1 MTDTKKLGIFV
12 KSKSWKFISV
22 IWMTSSYPM
31 SIVLVGVGDG
41 PWEDMRKFDDKL
53 PTREFDNFQ
62 VLQDIFADV
71 KDQYLTVKINIC
83 FERRKIKK
91 ENLRL
96 NNLIGLLGPIL
107 YLHISL
113 TKSLIELGSWAY
125 MRLCS
130 SLRESIVEEY
140 FTVLSSLQL
149 S

>member
-53 PTREFDNFQ
+53 PAREFDNFQ
-62 VLQDIFADV
+62 VLQDIFAHV

-83 FERRKIKK
+83 FERRKRKK
-91 ENLRL
+91 ENLCL

-130 SLRESIVEEY
+130 SLRESTVEEY
-140 FTVLSSLQL
+140 STVLSSLQL